1 MASRE
6 KSKQQKRQTREIKR
20 LNLKIE
26 ILSEDLDEY
35 QEVLC
40 ECDADYSTVL
50 SVFLRFFKKKKA
62 KQPPSTGQS
71 EKNIET
77 DVDRIKSPSWAK
89 KLFKKIAKETHPDKL
104 EHLPIS
110 EEQRAEKK
118 KMYLDSL
125 SSIND
130 GDFFSLVDTA
140 IRLGVDTEMSHDEIK
155 KYLNKKVDKI
165 ENQIKNIKSKFSW
178 VWFHSDDPTR
188 TFIIQSTCKAY
199 GISPDD
205 EDIKKIMKAIKE
217 KDLTVLTSRRSE
229 RKVGQRPPRIE
240 RKQ

>member
-40 ECDADYSTVL
+40 ECDADYSIVV
-50 SVFLRFFKKKKA
+50 SVFLSFFKKKKA
-62 KQPPSTGQS
+62 IQPQPV
-71 EKNIET
+71 EKPEKDIET
-77 DVDRIKSPSWAK
+77 DVDRIKSPQWAK

-104 EHLPIS
+104 EHLSIS
-110 EEQRAEKK
+110 NEQKAKKK

-140 IRLGVDTEMSHDEIK
+140 IKLGVDTEMSHDEIK
-155 KYLNKKVDKI
+155 KYLNKKIDSI
-165 ENQIKNIKSKFSW
+165 ENQIENIKSKFSW
-178 VWFHSDDPTR
+178 VWFHSDDATKI
-188 TFIIQSTCKAY
+188 FIIQSTCKLY
-199 GISPDD
+199 SISPSD

-240 RKQ
+240 RK

>member
-1 MASRE
+1 MASRD
-6 KSKQQKRQTREIKR
+6 KDKYKKRQAREIKR

-26 ILSEDLDEY
+26 ILSEDLEEY

-40 ECDADYSTVL
+40 ECDTDYTTVL
-50 SVFLRFFKKKKA
+50 SVFLKYFKKKKV
-62 KQPPSTGQS
+62 KQPPPPERP

-77 DVDRIKSPSWAK
+77 DVDRLKSPQWAK

-104 EHLPIS
+104 EHLSVS
-110 EEQRAEKK
+110 EEQKAEKK

-155 KYLNKKVDKI
+155 KYLMKKVEKI
-165 ENQIKNIKSKFSW
+165 ENQIEDIKSKFSW
-178 VWFHSDDPTR
+178 VWFHSDDTTR
-188 TFIIQSTCKAY
+188 IFIIQRTCKVY
-199 GISPDD
+199 GISPSD
-205 EDIKKIMKAIKE
+205 EDVKKIMKAIKE

-229 RKVGQRPPRIE
+229 RKVGQRPARIE
-240 RKQ
+240 RK